1 VRDIRKVAVLGAGT
15 MGARLSAHLANASI
29 PSVLLDIV
37 PPALTPEEQAKGL
50 TLGDAKVRN
59 RFAQAGLEAALKS
72 RPAAFF
78 VPEAARMIA
87 LGNFE
92 DNLTWLKDCDWII
105 EAVTEDRSI
114 KRTLLE
120 KVMAVRA
127 PGAVV
132 SSNTSGIS
140 IASILE
146 GFSAELGRHFLGTH
160 FFNPPRYLKLLEI
173 IPVAETLPEVVE
185 AVSRFGEVVLGK
197 GIVIAKD
204 TPNFIANRI
213 GTFTTLNVLRAM
225 QEDGYTIEEID
236 ALTGPAMGLPKS
248 ATFRTL
254 DIVGL
259 DVLAHVV
266 KNLAES
272 LPHDERHDLFQ
283 LPGFIQQMMQRRL
296 LGDKTG
302 QGFYKKVPV
311 PRTAG
316 PARAPTSRGATPPE
330 TEGSRRE
337 ESEILTLDF
346 KTFDYRER
354 QKPKFPLLEMARNIE
369 DARERVRTL
378 CQSPERAGQFYQKVL
393 FDTFH
398 YTAMRVPEISDDIVS
413 IDDSMKWGFN
423 WECGVFELWDAV
435 GIEKVVEAWKK
446 AGRSTPPLVE
456 KLLATGKKSF
466 YASGDGAR
474 SYFDFGSGA
483 FRDIKD
489 KPGVLLLPS
498 LKARKKEIRK
508 NAGASLIDLGDGVVC
523 LEFHSKMN
531 TVGADTVQM
540 IHSGLKTL
548 NEGFDAMV
556 IGNQAANFCVGA
568 NLMMVLM
575 TIQEGEWDDLHRA
588 VRAFQ
593 NANMALKYAPKPV
606 VAAPFGLTLGGGT
619 EMVLHATRVR
629 AAAETYLGLVEVGVG
644 LIPAGGGTKEMLV
657 RAMDA
662 VPADPEADPFTFVKE
677 VFLNIGMAKVSSS
690 AEEARKLGYLSA
702 KDSISM
708 NRDRQLADAK
718 QLALDLARLG
728 YRPGSPR
735 ADVRVLGQAAFV
747 KMKLGLHLMRRA
759 EYISEYDV
767 VIGTQLA
774 KILSGGGEFTSPQLV
789 SEPYLLDLEREAF
802 LSLCGQKRTSERIQ
816 FMLKRG
822 KPLRN

>member
-15 MGARLSAHLANASI
+15 MGARIAAHLANASV
-29 PSVLLDIV
+29 PSVLLDVV
-37 PPALTPEEQAKGL
+37 PRELTHEEQAKGL
-50 TLGDAKVRN
+50 TLGDLKVRN
-59 RFAQAGLEAALKS
+59 RLAQAGLEAALKS

-78 VPEAARMIA
+78 VPEAARMII

-105 EAVTEDRSI
+105 EAVTEDRGI
-114 KRTLLE
+114 KRALLE
-120 KVMAVRA
+120 KVMAARR

-146 GFSAELGRHFLGTH
+146 GFSENLQQHFLGTH
-160 FFNPPRYLKLLEI
+160 FFNPPRYLKLLEV
-173 IPVAETLPEVVE
+173 IPTAETLPEVVE
-185 AVSRFGEVVLGK
+185 AVSRFAEVVLGK

-213 GTFTTLNVLRAM
+213 GTFITLKVLRVM

-236 ALTGPAMGLPKS
+236 AMTGPAMGLPKS

-266 KNLAES
+266 KNLWEA
-272 LPHDERHDLFQ
+272 LPNDERHDLFQ
-283 LPGFIQQMMQRRL
+283 LPDLIQQMLQRRL
-296 LGDKTG
+296 LGEKTG
-302 QGFYKKVPV
+302 KGFYKKVKGKD
-311 PRTAG
+311 AG
-316 PARAPTSRGATPPE
+316 
-330 TEGSRRE
+330 E

-346 KTFDYRER
+346 TTFDYRER
-354 QKPKFPLLEMARNIE
+354 QKPQFPSLEMARNIE
-369 DARERVRTL
+369 DTRERVRTL
-378 CQSPERAGQFYQKVL
+378 CQSPDRAGEFYRKVL
-393 FDTFH
+393 FDTCH
-398 YTAMRVPEISDDIVS
+398 YAAMRVPEISDDIVS
-413 IDDSMKWGFN
+413 IDNAMKWGFN
-423 WECGVFELWDAV
+423 WECGIFELWDAV
-435 GIEKVVEAWKK
+435 GIEKVIEAWKK
-446 AGRSTPPLVE
+446 AGRSTPLLVE
-456 KLLATGKKSF
+456 KLRAAGKETF
-466 YASGDGAR
+466 YASGEGAR
-474 SYFDFGSGA
+474 SYFDLASGGY
-483 FRDIKD
+483 RDLED
-489 KPGVLLLPS
+489 RPGVLLLPA
-498 LKARKKEIRK
+498 LKARKKEIKK
-508 NAGASLIDLGDGVVC
+508 NAGASLIDLGEGVLC
-523 LEFHSKMN
+523 LEFHSKLN
-531 TVGADTVQM
+531 IIGADTVEM
-540 IHSGLKTL
+540 IHAGLKRL
-548 NEGFDAMV
+548 NDGFDAMV
-556 IGNQAANFCVGA
+556 IGNQGANFSVGA

-575 TIQEGEWDDLHRA
+575 TIQENEWDDLHQA

-606 VAAPFGLTLGGGT
+606 VAAPFGLTLGGAT

-629 AAAETYLGLVEVGVG
+629 AAAETYLGLVEAGVG

-657 RAMDA
+657 RATDA

-677 VFLNIGMAKVSSS
+677 VFLNIGMAKVSTS

-728 YRPGSPR
+728 HRPGKPR
-735 ADVRVLGQAAFV
+735 SDVRVLGQAAFA

-759 EYISEYDV
+759 EYISDYDV

-774 KILSGGGEFTSPQLV
+774 KVLSGGGEFTSPQLV
-789 SEPYLLDLEREAF
+789 SEQYLLDLEREAF
-802 LSLCGQKRTSERIQ
+802 VSLCGQKKTVERIQ
-816 FMLKRG
+816 YMLKRG

>member
-1 VRDIRKVAVLGAGT
+1 MRDIRKVAVLGAGT
-15 MGARLSAHLANASI
+15 MGSRIAAHLANASI

-37 PPALTPEEQAKGL
+37 PHELTPEEQAKGL

-59 RFAQAGLEAALKS
+59 RLARAGLEAALRS

-78 VPEAARMIA
+78 VPEADRMIA

-92 DNLTWLKDCDWII
+92 DNLAWLKDCDWII
-105 EAVTEDRSI
+105 EAITEDRSI
-114 KRTLLE
+114 KRALLE

-140 IASILE
+140 IGSLLE
-146 GFSAELGRHFLGTH
+146 GFSAELRQHFLGTH

-173 IPVAETLPEVVE
+173 IPTPETLPEVVE
-185 AVSRFGEVVLGK
+185 RVSRFGDVVLGK
-197 GIVIAKD
+197 GIVVAKD

-213 GTFTTLNVLRAM
+213 GTFTTLKALRVM
-225 QEDGYTIEEID
+225 QEDGFTIEEID

-259 DVLAHVV
+259 DVLGHVV
-266 KNLAES
+266 KNLWES
-272 LPHDERHDLFQ
+272 LPNDERRDLFQ
-283 LPGFIQQMMQRRL
+283 LPDFIQQMMQRRL
-296 LGDKTG
+296 LGEKTG
-302 QGFYKKVPV
+302 QGFYKKIK
-311 PRTAG
+311 G
-316 PARAPTSRGATPPE
+316 KDGG
-330 TEGSRRE
+330 EG
-337 ESEILTLDF
+337 SEILTLDLT
-346 KTFDYRER
+346 TFDYRER
-354 QKPKFPLLEMARNIE
+354 QKPKFASLEMARNIE
-369 DARERVRTL
+369 DARQRVKTL
-378 CQSPERAGQFYQKVL
+378 CQSSDRAGQFYQKVL

-398 YTAMRVPEISDDIVS
+398 YAAMRVPEISDDIVS
-413 IDDSMKWGFN
+413 IDNSMKWGFN

-435 GIEKVVEAWKK
+435 GIEKVIDAWKE

-456 KLLATGKKSF
+456 RFLASGKKTF
-466 YASGDGAR
+466 YASCEGAQ
-474 SYFDFGSGA
+474 SYFDFASGA
-483 FRDIKD
+483 YRDIED
-489 KPGVLLLPS
+489 KPGILLLPS
-498 LKARKKEIRK
+498 LKARKKEIKR

-575 TIQEGEWDDLHRA
+575 TIQEGEWDDLHAA

-619 EMVLHATRVR
+619 EMILHATRVR
-629 AAAETYLGLVEVGVG
+629 AAAETYVGMVEFGVG
-644 LIPAGGGTKEMLV
+644 MIPAGGGTKEILV

-662 VPADPEADPFTFVKE
+662 VPADPEADPFTYVKE
-677 VFLNIGMAKVSSS
+677 VFFNIGMAKVSTS
-690 AEEARKLGYLSA
+690 AEEARRLGYLSA

-708 NRDRQLADAK
+708 NSDRQIADAK

-728 YRPGSPR
+728 HRPGMPR
-735 ADVRVLGQAAFV
+735 HDVRVLGQSAFT
-747 KMKLGLHLMRRA
+747 KMKLGVHLMRRA
-759 EYISEYDV
+759 EYMSDYDV
-767 VIGTQLA
+767 VIATQLA
-774 KILSGGGEFTSPQLV
+774 KVLSGGGEFTSPQLV
-789 SEPYLLDLEREAF
+789 SEQYLLDLEREAF
-802 LSLCGQKRTSERIQ
+802 LSLCGQKKTSERIQ
-816 FMLKRG
+816 FMLKYG

>member
-37 PPALTPEEQAKGL
+37 PPELTPEEQAKGL

-140 IASILE
+140 LGSILE
-146 GFSAELGRHFLGTH
+146 GFSAELRRHFLGTH

-259 DVLAHVV
+259 DVLAQVV

-272 LPHDERHDLFQ
+272 LPHDERRNLFQ
-283 LPGFIQQMMQRRL
+283 LPDFIEQMMQRRL
-296 LGDKTG
+296 LGEKTG
-302 QGFYKKVPV
+302 QGFYKKVKG
-311 PRTAG
+311 R
-316 PARAPTSRGATPPE
+316 
-330 TEGSRRE
+330 EGGE

-346 KTFDYRER
+346 KTFDYRAR
-354 QKPKFPLLEMARNIE
+354 QKPKFPSLEMARNIE
-369 DARERVRTL
+369 DTRERVRTL
-378 CQSPERAGQFYQKVL
+378 CQSPERAGQFYRKVL

-413 IDDSMKWGFN
+413 IDNSMKWGFN

-435 GIEKVVEAWKK
+435 GIEKVVDAWKK

-489 KPGVLLLPS
+489 KPGVLLLSS

-508 NAGASLIDLGDGVVC
+508 NAGASLIDLGEGVVC

-629 AAAETYLGLVEVGVG
+629 AAAETYLGLVEFGVG

-728 YRPGSPR
+728 YRPGRPR
-735 ADVRVLGQAAFV
+735 QDVRVLGQAAFV

-759 EYISEYDV
+759 EYISDYDV

-789 SEPYLLDLEREAF
+789 SEQYLLDLEREAF
-802 LSLCGQKRTSERIQ
+802 ISLCGQKKTSERIQ
-816 FMLKRG
+816 FMLKHG

>member
-15 MGARLSAHLANASI
+15 MGARLAAHLANASI

-37 PPALTPEEQAKGL
+37 PPELTPEEQAKGL

-59 RFAQAGLEAALKS
+59 RFAQSGLEAALKS

-78 VPEAARMIA
+78 VPESARMIA

-132 SSNTSGIS
+132 SSNTSGIG

-146 GFSAELGRHFLGTH
+146 GFSAELRRHFLGTH

-173 IPVAETLPEVVE
+173 IPVADTLPEVIE
-185 AVSRFGEVVLGK
+185 AISRFGEVVLGK

-283 LPGFIQQMMQRRL
+283 LPDFVQQMVQRRL

-302 QGFYKKVPV
+302 RGFYKKVK
-311 PRTAG
+311 AKDG
-316 PARAPTSRGATPPE
+316 G
-330 TEGSRRE
+330 E

-354 QKPKFPLLEMARNIE
+354 QKPKFPSLEMARNIE
-369 DARERVRTL
+369 DAGERVRTL

-413 IDDSMKWGFN
+413 IDNSMKWGFN

-435 GIEKVVEAWKK
+435 GIEKVVDGWKK

-456 KLLATGKKSF
+456 KLLATRKKSF
-466 YASGDGAR
+466 YAPGEGAR

-508 NAGASLIDLGDGVVC
+508 NAGASLIDLGEGVVC

-531 TVGADTVQM
+531 TVGVDTVQM

-629 AAAETYLGLVEVGVG
+629 AAAETYLGLVEFGVG

-662 VPADPEADPFTFVKE
+662 VPADPEVDPFTFVKE

-728 YRPGSPR
+728 YRPGIPR
-735 ADVRVLGQAAFV
+735 VDVRVLGQAAFV

-759 EYISEYDV
+759 EYISDYDV

-789 SEPYLLDLEREAF
+789 SEQYLLDLEREAF

-816 FMLKRG
+816 YMLKKG